1 MLLDNIH
8 LSDKMIENLEL
19 LPTSWKVYINDI
31 NAENLPNDASFPVGK
46 AIRIRVYL
54 ESAFEHPFKG
64 QIGVEFYVHGRQNSM
79 PDTCVIT
86 EKESRLQVCNPEST
100 IKHSTIILPLIQGK
114 FEVEC
119 VCKIEQRTS
128 KISGN
133 IFSNVTKYPP
143 ITVVVK

>member
-1 MLLDNIH
+1 
-8 LSDKMIENLEL
+8 MIENLEL

-31 NAENLPNDASFPVGK
+31 NVENLPDDASFPVGK
-46 AIRIRVYL
+46 AIRIRVNL

-64 QIGVEFYVHGRQNSM
+64 QICVEFYVHGSKNSV

-86 EKESRLQVCNPEST
+86 QKESRLQVCNPGSIIE
-100 IKHSTIILPLIQGK
+100 HSTMILPLIQGK

-128 KISGN
+128 KISGD